1 MGEVRK
7 SLTLEYVKENMQ
19 LFPLLAI
26 AFYSVGFIRL
36 KGYYQAFGIQIENYV
51 SINDLVFQSIYIF
64 LLIVV
69 FLFVFLVVI
78 TIFKYLTRNFPSNN
92 LVIWFMLFLQMTLLI
107 VYFISSF
114 IDLEGSQFLIY
125 AMMVLFIY
133 MIYYEKDYNGFLNF
147 YSLKPFVINIL
158 IILFF
163 TIGVFGHGLR
173 DGLKNKNNK
182 KDGNI
187 SFVYEGDLY
196 STLHPS
202 LHLIG
207 ETSEYIFLFN
217 KVSNRSLVFRKEG
230 INNIQFILK
239 R

>member
-36 KGYYQAFGIQIENYV
+36 KGYYQTFGIQIENYV
-51 SINDLVFQSIYIF
+51 NINDLIFQSIYIF
-64 LLIVV
+64 LLMLILL
-69 FLFVFLVVI
+69 FLFFLFI
-78 TIFKYLTRNFPSNN
+78 KIFEFFTKNVKIENK
-92 LVIWFMLFLQMTLLI
+92 VIWFILFIQIILLI
-107 VYFISSF
+107 TYFISSVKNL
-114 IDLEGSQFLIY
+114 DGSQYLIY
-125 AMMVLFIY
+125 AMMVLFFY
-133 MIYYEKDYNGFLNF
+133 LIYYEKDYEGFLN
-147 YSLKPFVINIL
+147 YYKLKSIVV
-158 IILFF
+158 ILFLSLF
-163 TIGVFGHGLR
+163 FLIGVFGHGVR
-173 DGLKNKNNK
+173 DGMAVRQRKKNN
-182 KDGNI
+182 NV
-187 SFVYEGDLY
+187 SFEYKGELY